1 MAKAP
6 VKSTST
12 EVAPHVPTAPT
23 APPAAKAAPAFLQ
36 KYQEDKNKGYST
48 AAEDRLVPFIRLLQ
62 ALSPE
67 LKPKNEKFVKGAEFG
82 DIYLKNHVQ
91 PIIKPETGI
100 RVQPCAYDH
109 CWVEWVP
116 RGKGGG
122 FVERHKKRPADVEER
137 PNPEDPTRVK
147 LYRKSTGNEIIETRY
162 QYVRM
167 NGRAYVM
174 SFTSTGHTAW
184 KNWNELM
191 IAVSEGEAAFSHT
204 YKLVPKLNTKGDQEW
219 YQWTVEDGS
228 WEWVDEIEYL
238 EGQKF
243 EKSVRDGLKVAEN
256 EEGDS
261 DSETESRI

>member
-1 MAKAP
+1 MAKAAT
-6 VKSTST
+6 VTKT
-12 EVAPHVPTAPT
+12 EVTTTQPNS
-23 APPAAKAAPAFLQ
+23 PAELKSAPAFLA
-36 KYQEDKNKGYST
+36 KYTEDKKKGYSE
-48 AAEDRLVPFIRLLQ
+48 AAEDRLVPFISLLHT
-62 ALSPE
+62 LSPQ

-82 DIYLKNHVQ
+82 DIYLKNHVH
-91 PIIKPETGI
+91 PIIKPEVGI
-100 RVQPCAYDH
+100 TVQPCAYDH

-122 FVERHKKRPADVEER
+122 FVTRHKDKPNDVEER

-147 LYRKSTGNEIIETRY
+147 LYRKSTGNEILETRY

-174 SFTSTGHTAW
+174 SFTSTGHTFW

-219 YQWTVEDGS
+219 FQWTVEDGS
-228 WEWVDEIEYL
+228 WVWVDEANYL

-243 EKSVRDGLKVAEN
+243 CKSVESGLKVAEDD
-256 EEGDS
+256 EREDGAGEVKAS
-261 DSETESRI
+261 F